1 MTEDETSFFFLKSV
15 FCFFVFSTLIPL
27 FLTAPSG
34 SILYFSLPTHI
45 HTNCECGQWQAV
57 HLWSPLCVCLLW
69 SEPSKFPFIRSCV
82 TDFSP
87 WHTVILSLAF
97 CNTHT
102 HTHSNAN
109 KNSSISKTPSH
120 FDLQHLRPFTITQD
134 RVYRAMP
141 KSETFEF
148 LPTVGW
154 DIKGVKLYLFN

>member
-1 MTEDETSFFFLKSV
+1 MTEDETFFFFLSLFCFV
-15 FCFFVFSTLIPL
+15 FCTLIPL

-34 SILYFSLPTHI
+34 SILYFSLLTHK
-45 HTNCECGQWQAV
+45 
-57 HLWSPLCVCLLW
+57 LWVWTVAGWAPLKSSVCVSPVVWAIKVSIYSFLCDRLLTLTHCY
-69 SEPSKFPFIRSCV
+69 SLLRSV
-82 TDFSP
+82 
-87 WHTVILSLAF
+87 
-97 CNTHT
+97 THT
-102 HTHSNAN
+102 HAHTHSNAN

-154 DIKGVKLYLFN
+154 DIKGVKLYFFN